1 MSPALIPTQKSP
13 CEPSSSAQDGT
24 MLSSS
29 ISSVTCD
36 SPGPRGGAAANDL
49 VGKSDVEVRE
59 AIGDKFAEAHLSL
72 DHLHRSPRCAPG
84 AWIIGRWMPS
94 AHFT

>member
-1 MSPALIPTQKSP
+1 
-13 CEPSSSAQDGT
+13 

-59 AIGDKFAEAHLSL
+59 AIGNKFPFSGK
-72 DHLHRSPRCAPG
+72 SG
-84 AWIIGRWMPS
+84 I
-94 AHFT
+94 FTAFI